1 MDLEK
6 LLSIQE
12 KCINDN
18 PPACNTECP
27 IHVDVKGLIGEI
39 KKENFEEAYK
49 ILKKRMP
56 FTNVIGLVCDHP
68 CEASCVTNIDG
79 KAISIHE
86 LEKAAIIY
94 GGKAKIKTLPI
105 PKVNKK
111 IAIIGGGV
119 SGITCAS
126 DLNQKGYEI
135 DIFEKESQIGGAFL
149 KVSEEILEPK
159 LIQEEITKLE
169 DLGIEIILNYEVND
183 GNIQNIIEEYD
194 AVYIG
199 TGIWKQNF
207 KVDEVTLQTEIEKI
221 FVGGKI
227 VSGSESI
234 IQSVSTGRIA
244 AVSIDRFV
252 QKKSLTALRGKEGA
266 YKSILKVEIENDSI
280 LPRIEPE
287 NITFTKE
294 EAVEEASRCVQCECH
309 KCVKACLHLQKEK
322 LDPKGYIRTINQNER
337 IILGDHYA
345 NKTINSCLEC
355 GLCGE
360 ICPEGINM
368 AEIIKETRRSMV
380 SKEKMPV
387 SAHDFALKDMEFT
400 NSEYFELIK
409 HEPGKNG
416 SKYVFY
422 PGCQLSAGY
431 SEEVNKTYNYLMEKL
446 EGGVGLYLG
455 CCGAPADWA
464 GREEQFNNSIKKIR
478 SNLQMLGNPTVI
490 IACSTCFNNFK
501 ENLGDIEIKS
511 LWEIYDEK
519 GLPSDVKL
527 GNGKILAV
535 HDACTTRKE
544 KSIHESIRNIAK
556 KLEYKIEEPEFGRE
570 TTKCCGYGGL
580 VYFANKE
587 FSKEVTEDRI
597 RDSKNDYL
605 AYCAMCR
612 DLFVLR
618 GKKTYHILDLIYGKN
633 EEEISEMK
641 TPTLSERRINRFNL
655 KKKMLKDLWG
665 EVMEIKD
672 EFEDLKII
680 INDEL
685 KNKIEDELI
694 LESDIKKV
702 IGYAE
707 EAKNSFFNP
716 ENGHIL
722 AWRRL
727 INVTFWVEYK
737 KAPDNTFNIIN
748 AYCHRMNVTGV

>member
-56 FTNVIGLVCDHP
+56 FTNIIGLVCDHP

-119 SGITCAS
+119 SGITCAL

-135 DIFEKESQIGGAFL
+135 DIFEKEAQIGGALL

-159 LIQEEITKLE
+159 LIKEEITKLE
-169 DLGIEIILNYEVND
+169 DLGIEIKLNYEMND
-183 GNIQNIIEEYD
+183 GNIQNIIDEYD

-199 TGIWKQNF
+199 TGIWKDNF

-227 VSGSESI
+227 VSGSNSI
-234 IQSVSTGRIA
+234 IQSVASGRIA

-266 YKSILKVEIENDSI
+266 YKSILKVEVDNDSI

-294 EAVEEASRCVQCECH
+294 EAVREASRCVQCECH

-322 LDPKGYIRTINQNER
+322 LDPKAYIRTINQNER

-368 AEIIKETRRSMV
+368 ADIIKETRRSMV

-409 HEPGKNG
+409 HEPGTNS

-431 SEEVNKTYNYLMEKL
+431 SEEVSKTYNYLMEKL

-478 SNLQMLGNPTVI
+478 SNLEMLGNPTVI

-519 GLPSDVKL
+519 GIPSDVKL

-618 GKKTYHILDLIYGKN
+618 GKKTYHILDLIYEKN

-641 TPTLSERRINRFNL
+641 TPTLSERRFNRFNL
-655 KKKMLKDLWG
+655 KKKMLKELWG

-672 EFEDLKII
+672 EFEDLTII

-727 INVTFWVEYK
+727 INVTFWVEYE
-737 KAPDNTFNIIN
+737 KAQDNTFNIIN